1 MSAPK
6 QIDALRLRQIIES
19 CLRRE
24 LAPKAA
30 LPRLDED
37 LIDSGALDSMAWVG
51 VIRCVETATNV
62 PDLGARLAEAPASIA
77 SLLAALES
85 PSPARPKQPQKTT
98 SKPAAARPPAHTDA
112 QAVILGWGEALGSQ
126 VIPAEQIESEFGLTP
141 GKLRDRAGIESVR
154 RVTGPENEFN
164 LAAVATRAALKRA
177 RAKPADLDF
186 LIVTSETS
194 LGYPSLGAQLHS
206 RLLARDTCG
215 VLDVGGACLGLLNGI
230 AVARSLIAGGSA
242 RKVLVVS
249 ADVHTHQLA
258 PGRVPGEFGGLFG
271 DGASAFILAA
281 GAASGPSP
289 ASYRLG
295 EFIFGCAGAYA
306 GAIRVGPAGGGRV
319 DLHFDGEALS
329 RAAVSRLE
337 RIIAD
342 LELRS
347 SVNRDDVGAFATHQP
362 NPRLVELL
370 ARRMDVPIEKFPTVA
385 RICGNLGSS
394 TCGVALNQALTVQA
408 ALPAA
413 ARLPIFL
420 ASLGPGLL
428 WGGGVIHPSS
438 PERPPR

>member
-6 QIDALRLRQIIES
+6 QIDALRLRQIIEY

-24 LAPKAA
+24 LPANQP

-37 LIDSGALDSMAWVG
+37 LIASGALDSRAWAG
-51 VIRCVETATNV
+51 IIGCIETAANV

-85 PSPARPKQPQKTT
+85 STAPRLKRSPKM
-98 SKPAAARPPAHTDA
+98 AALERAPRDG

-126 VIPAEQIESEFGLTP
+126 VIPAEQVESEFGLTP

-186 LIVTSETS
+186 LVVTSETS

-215 VLDVGGACLGLLNGI
+215 VLDVGGACLGLLNGF

-249 ADVHTHQLA
+249 ADVHTRQLA

-281 GAASGPSP
+281 SGPSP
-289 ASYRLG
+289 ASYSLG

-347 SVNRDDVGAFATHQP
+347 GVNRDDVGAFATHQP

-370 ARRMDVPIEKFPTVA
+370 ARRMDVPVEKFPTVA

-408 ALPAA
+408 ALPVA

>member
-1 MSAPK
+1 MSIPK
-6 QIDALRLRQIIES
+6 QIDALRLRQIIEF

-24 LAPKAA
+24 LAPDHP
-30 LPRLDED
+30 LPRMEED
-37 LIDSGALDSMAWVG
+37 LVESGALDSMAWVG
-51 VIRCVETATNV
+51 VIGCVEAAANV
-62 PDLGARLAEAPASIA
+62 PDLGARLADSPASIA
-77 SLLAALES
+77 ALLAALES
-85 PSPARPKQPQKTT
+85 PARARPKQPQKTT
-98 SKPAAARPPAHTDA
+98 RKPAAAGPPVHTDV

-126 VIPAEQIESEFGLTP
+126 VIPADQVESEFGLTP

-215 VLDVGGACLGLLNGI
+215 VLDVGGACLGLLNGF
-230 AVARSLIAGGSA
+230 AVARSLIAAGSA

-249 ADVHTHQLA
+249 ADVHTRQLA

-281 GAASGPSP
+281 SSPSP

-342 LELRS
+342 LEIRS
-347 SVNRDDVGAFATHQP
+347 RVNRDDVGAFATHQP

-420 ASLGPGLL
+420 ASVGPGLL

-438 PERPPR
+438 PPR

>member
-6 QIDALRLRQIIES
+6 QIDALRLRQIIEF

-24 LAPKAA
+24 LAPDHP
-30 LPRLDED
+30 LPRLEED
-37 LIDSGALDSMAWVG
+37 LIESGALESKAWAG
-51 VIRCVETATNV
+51 IIGCVETAANV

-85 PSPARPKQPQKTT
+85 STAPRPKRSPKM
-98 SKPAAARPPAHTDA
+98 AALQRARGDG
-112 QAVILGWGEALGSQ
+112 QALILGWGEALGSQ
-126 VIPAEQIESEFGLTP
+126 VIPAEQVESEFGLTP

-186 LIVTSETS
+186 LVVTSETS

-215 VLDVGGACLGLLNGI
+215 VLDVGGACLGLLNGF
-230 AVARSLIAGGSA
+230 AVARSLIAAGSA

-249 ADVHTHQLA
+249 ADVHTRQLA

-281 GAASGPSP
+281 SSPSP

-342 LELRS
+342 LETRS
-347 SVNRDDVGAFATHQP
+347 RVNRDDVGAFATHQP

-370 ARRMDVPIEKFPTVA
+370 ARRMDVPVEKFPTVA

>member
-1 MSAPK
+1 MSTPR

-51 VIRCVETATNV
+51 VIRCVETAADV
-62 PDLGARLAEAPASIA
+62 PNLGARLAEAPASIA

-85 PSPARPKQPQKTT
+85 PTAPRPKRSPKM
-98 SKPAAARPPAHTDA
+98 AALQRARGDG
-112 QAVILGWGEALGSQ
+112 QALILGWGEALGSQ
-126 VIPAEQIESEFGLTP
+126 VIPAEQVESEFGLTP

-164 LAAVATRAALKRA
+164 LAAVATRAALRRA

-215 VLDVGGACLGLLNGI
+215 VLDVGGACLGLLNGF

-271 DGASAFILAA
+271 DGASAFVL
-281 GAASGPSP
+281 AASGSSP

-342 LELRS
+342 LEIRS

-420 ASLGPGLL
+420 ASFGPGLL

>member
-6 QIDALRLRQIIES
+6 QIDALRLRQIIEF

-24 LAPKAA
+24 LPENQP

-37 LIDSGALDSMAWVG
+37 LVASGALESKAWAG
-51 VIRCVETATNV
+51 IIGCVETAANV

-85 PSPARPKQPQKTT
+85 PTAPRLKRSPKMAALQRAR
-98 SKPAAARPPAHTDA
+98 ADG

-126 VIPAEQIESEFGLTP
+126 VIPADQVESEFGLTP

-186 LIVTSETS
+186 LVVTSETS

-215 VLDVGGACLGLLNGI
+215 VLDVGGACLGLLNGF
-230 AVARSLIAGGSA
+230 AVARSLIAAGSA

-271 DGASAFILAA
+271 DGASAFIL
-281 GAASGPSP
+281 AASGPSP

-342 LELRS
+342 LEIRS

>member
-6 QIDALRLRQIIES
+6 QIDALRLRQIIEF

-24 LAPKAA
+24 IPANQP

-37 LIDSGALDSMAWVG
+37 LVASGALDSKAWDG
-51 VIRCVETATNV
+51 IIACVEAAANV

-85 PSPARPKQPQKTT
+85 PTAPRPKRSPKM
-98 SKPAAARPPAHTDA
+98 AALQRARGDG
-112 QAVILGWGEALGSQ
+112 QALILGWGEALGSQ
-126 VIPAEQIESEFGLTP
+126 VIPAEQVESEFGLTP

-215 VLDVGGACLGLLNGI
+215 VLDVGGACLGLLNGL
-230 AVARSLIAGGSA
+230 AVARALIAGGSA

-271 DGASAFILAA
+271 DGASAFVLAA

-342 LELRS
+342 LEIRS